1 VLHWADGEGGA
12 GALMSG
18 DIVTVVQD
26 RRWVSFMH
34 SYPNLIPERPRTIRR
49 ALSLVEP
56 FGFDQVYGGWWRRIT
71 ETDGAA
77 AVRRSA
83 ERYFRFALDDIQP

>member
-34 SYPNLIPERPRTIRR
+34 SYPNLIPERPNVIRR
-49 ALSLVEP
+49 AVSLLAQYP
-56 FGFDQVYGGWWRRIT
+56 FERVYGAWWRRVVAA
-71 ETDGAA
+71 DGAA
-77 AVRRSA
+77 AVQRSA
-83 ERYFRFALDDIQP
+83 QRYLRFAGGG